1 MSKNKALHQV
11 VHACSS
17 CSDGPCKT
25 VCTNPCQEPDG
36 CPYGVGDARWR
47 SVHSPA
53 DDLYEL
59 LESRDGYEYGPDM
72 IQGTVQE
79 WVYVLTG
86 NAKHKSSQLLWLL
99 RDAQAEDQFIS
110 GIEFDE
116 TEKGKLLKNYTK
128 QEIAEAVALDAFQI
142 GIMYTIR
149 RLQKERDGI
158 FEEGEEEWQDDSL
171 LNF

>member
-1 MSKNKALHQV
+1 M
-11 VHACSS
+11 
-17 CSDGPCKT
+17 
-25 VCTNPCQEPDG
+25 
-36 CPYGVGDARWR
+36 
-47 SVHSPA
+47 
-53 DDLYEL
+53 
-59 LESRDGYEYGPDM
+59 
-72 IQGTVQE
+72 
-79 WVYVLTG
+79 
-86 NAKHKSSQLLWLL
+86 LWLL